1 MALVFKN
8 TDQLWGA
15 VIGQL
20 SEEIQTKVAAT
31 AGKPYVHIRPKSK
44 HLGVKDFKYCVEYAS
59 RSAEAYV
66 KVESLN
72 GGEKAKEAI
81 QKFIDCHDEGNI
93 LDGVVPQQGAKNKN
107 KWSWAV
113 SSPATELNDE
123 LAKWYVETINAF
135 WNFFETPVEGAPEIG
150 ADTEEEQF
158 TLIEKMCDAFIVET
172 DDEVYYDA
180 ESADDDEKE
189 LFINNIKGQMMEEE
203 VEVFESLVWEDADA
217 FIEYLENSPD
227 EFHLAQM
234 IVAAAY
240 CTREGIEIDEDTCLY
255 EDDQLYYFNDC
266 MDLHYEIEIDIDL
279 G

>member
-172 DDEVYYDA
+172 DDEVYYVKLFA
-180 ESADDDEKE
+180 EQLRYVNGVLTGDGGSGDSRYGSTSGAFDQ
-189 LFINNIKGQMMEEE
+189 IGWGTMMFYRGE
-203 VEVFESLVWEDADA
+203 
-217 FIEYLENSPD
+217 
-227 EFHLAQM
+227 
-234 IVAAAY
+234 
-240 CTREGIEIDEDTCLY
+240 
-255 EDDQLYYFNDC
+255 
-266 MDLHYEIEIDIDL
+266 
-279 G
+279 

>member
-1 MALVFKN
+1 MV
-8 TDQLWGA
+8 Q
-15 VIGQL
+15 VQ
-20 SEEIQTKVAAT
+20 
-31 AGKPYVHIRPKSK
+31 
-44 HLGVKDFKYCVEYAS
+44 KYET
-59 RSAEAYV
+59 
-66 KVESLN
+66 
-72 GGEKAKEAI
+72 
-81 QKFIDCHDEGNI
+81 
-93 LDGVVPQQGAKNKN
+93 VPI
-107 KWSWAV
+107 

-150 ADTEEEQF
+150 ADTEDEQF

-255 EDDQLYYFNDC
+255 EDEQLYYFNDC

>member
-66 KVESLN
+66 EVESLN

-135 WNFFETPVEGAPEIG
+135 WNFFIKLEIY
-150 ADTEEEQF
+150 F
-158 TLIEKMCDAFIVET
+158 V
-172 DDEVYYDA
+172 
-180 ESADDDEKE
+180 
-189 LFINNIKGQMMEEE
+189 
-203 VEVFESLVWEDADA
+203 
-217 FIEYLENSPD
+217 NSY
-227 EFHLAQM
+227 
-234 IVAAAY
+234 VA
-240 CTREGIEIDEDTCLY
+240 RSI
-255 EDDQLYYFNDC
+255 
-266 MDLHYEIEIDIDL
+266 
-279 G
+279 